1 MAPVVGG
8 VTHDPIK
15 ARQSIGTGKGKGSLR
30 HRCCPLSLYPSS
42 SSLLS
47 SFSLS
52 SSLIVV
58 IAPAA
63 ANAAVAFSASAITA
77 VTAATVAV
85 AIADAAAST
94 IAATAAVVDCYVF
107 VTPPP
112 KNLQLTPSRRLH
124 CKAKSGIMC
133 QAGDDEKRLVLI
145 RFQTES
151 IGQVT
156 AMAVARVE
164 RKPEQ
169 LCAGDEFQ
177 EVGYVVQKG
186 CSAQRHMKD
195 KRAKFAHPFIRVLG
209 GPPDFSLQNL

>member
-30 HRCCPLSLYPSS
+30 HRCCPSSSYPSS
-42 SSLLS
+42 SSFLS
-47 SFSLS
+47 SFLLS

-63 ANAAVAFSASAITA
+63 ANAAVAFSASAIAAAAATAAAA

-94 IAATAAVVDCYVF
+94 IAATAAAVDCYVF

-169 LCAGDEFQ
+169 LCAGDEF
-177 EVGYVVQKG
+177 
-186 CSAQRHMKD
+186 
-195 KRAKFAHPFIRVLG
+195 
-209 GPPDFSLQNL
+209 